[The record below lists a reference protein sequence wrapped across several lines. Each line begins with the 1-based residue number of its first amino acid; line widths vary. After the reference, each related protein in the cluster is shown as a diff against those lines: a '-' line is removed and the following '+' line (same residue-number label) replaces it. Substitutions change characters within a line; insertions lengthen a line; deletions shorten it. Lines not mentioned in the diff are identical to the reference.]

1 MGLFRFL
8 CIVEIVSQEK
18 ENMNKVVDKIEGKK
32 TSTFVEITWF
42 VALIVQLR
50 KGAPRDYG

>member
-8 CIVEIVSQEK
+8 YIVDIVSQEK
-18 ENMNKVVDKIEGKK
+18 ENMNKVVDKTEGKK
-32 TSTFVEITWF
+32 TCTLVEITCS